1 MPARL
6 ARSLRSSLAEWS
18 GSQIPGRV
26 AGGSRQQ
33 ALPALSSQFFTRE
46 SLLRVPSPE
55 SSARSR
61 DGRGLRSAPSLPCA
75 EAPSPGLVSPR
86 APHSLGLERKACC
99 WVRTWQ
105 TPPAWVGFS
114 CPYSLIRTEL
124 WSWSPT
130 LPAPWGWASHRPL
143 KGGESPAPFVGL
155 PELSSVH
162 QGEPCLP
169 AGMGAS
175 PGPRQPP
182 QSGTTRLCPG
192 EPGPVGSRRGRC
204 SGDRR
209 DKAPA
214 DTGGK
219 PRGAGGGPRLP
230 SEAHTPL
237 SPTADGAGTGQANK
251 AKAMGRRLG
260 FG

>member
-1 MPARL
+1 MVWFPDPRK
-6 ARSLRSSLAEWS
+6 
-18 GSQIPGRV
+18 
-26 AGGSRQQ
+26 GGGWIRQQ
-33 ALPALSSQFFTRE
+33 ALPALS
-46 SLLRVPSPE
+46 LLRVPSPE
-55 SSARSR
+55 GGARSR
-61 DGRGLRSAPSLPCA
+61 GGRGLRSAPALPCA

-86 APHSLGLERKACC
+86 APRSLGLERKACC

-105 TPPAWVGFS
+105 TPPAWVGAS

-130 LPAPWGWASHRPL
+130 LPAPWGWAPHRPL

-155 PELSSVH
+155 PDLSSVP
-162 QGEPCLP
+162 QEEPCLP

-175 PGPRQPP
+175 PGPRQLP
-182 QSGTTRLCPG
+182 QSGTTRLCPS

-204 SGDRR
+204 SG
-209 DKAPA
+209 
-214 DTGGK
+214 TGETRL
-219 PRGAGGGPRLP
+219 PQTQAGSHAVPEVQAVPGGPRLP